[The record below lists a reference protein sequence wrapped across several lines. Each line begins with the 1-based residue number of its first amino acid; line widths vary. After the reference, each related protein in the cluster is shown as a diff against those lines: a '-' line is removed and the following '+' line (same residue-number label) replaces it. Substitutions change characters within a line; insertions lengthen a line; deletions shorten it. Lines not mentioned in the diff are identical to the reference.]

1 MAVVAEGRN
10 GRLYI
15 TPDEGQRLSAL
26 CSKPDAEYPEQAL
39 PYQQVQGY
47 YVGIGRVAVW
57 GIPQEVKKRGLIFSY
72 GSRSFDTGPQRVSPV
87 GHALRRAA

>member
-1 MAVVAEGRN
+1 MNASLMAVVAEGRN

-47 YVGIGRVAVW
+47 YVSIGRVTVW
-57 GIPQEVKKRGLIFSY
+57 RIPEEVKQFS
-72 GSRSFDTGPQRVSPV
+72 FLF
-87 GHALRRAA
+87 A